1 VRPTLLS
8 DNALRE
14 ESKDMIDY
22 REQKRND
29 FVEEM
34 LCAVLGTFPLLVA
47 LMVALAFL
55 SAP

>member
-1 VRPTLLS
+1 
-8 DNALRE
+8 
-14 ESKDMIDY
+14 MIDY